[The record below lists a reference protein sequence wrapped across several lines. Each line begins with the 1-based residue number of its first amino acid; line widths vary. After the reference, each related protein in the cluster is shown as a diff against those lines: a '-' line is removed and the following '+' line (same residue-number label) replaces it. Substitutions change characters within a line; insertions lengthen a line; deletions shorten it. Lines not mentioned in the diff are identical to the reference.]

1 MNFTILKKE
10 LEKRILVLDGATGT
24 AIQKYNLSD
33 TDFLGKKGCSEIL
46 NITRPDIIKEI
57 HLNYMKAGADIIETN
72 SFNCNSIS
80 LSEYNLAE
88 KSYEF
93 SKISASIACEA
104 VKNFSEISGKKIWIA
119 GSVGPTSKSAS
130 IPTGDIPYER
140 EISFDEL
147 KNSYSDQIRG
157 LIDGGADIILIE
169 TIFDGLNAKAA
180 LIAAEEIFEE
190 KNKFFPVMIS
200 ATVNKQGKLLSGQ
213 SIESLITALDR
224 EYIISF
230 GLNCS
235 FGAKDLVP
243 LIKKLSSFTDKYI
256 SLYPNAGLPDENGEY
271 KETPEITAEFLKELV
286 EEKAVNILGGCC
298 GTHFGHIKAISKL
311 VSGKEPRKPS
321 LSLKKTHLLSGNEI
335 YSFKDRFTPVGE
347 RNNVAGSKI
356 FKKLIEE
363 KNYTKALEIART
375 QIEKGAAVIDINMD
389 DGLLISYEEIEKY
402 LRVIQNDPLASKVPV
417 MIDSSD
423 FKTIETALKNTAGK
437 SIVNSISLKEGEE
450 IFRKK
455 ALIIKKYGAA
465 VIAMAFDEKGQG
477 VSYERKI
484 EICSRSYKILKELG
498 FNDWDIIFDPNI
510 LAVGTG
516 SESDRFNGINYIK
529 AVCWIKE
536 NLKCG
541 GVIGGLS
548 NLSFSFRGNNAL
560 RASIHSVFL
569 KTAKK
574 EGMNFA
580 IMNPGESAPEL
591 SEHETSV
598 IEKLLRGEENS
609 LDEILSLSVKKTDTV
624 KKENLEDNFYNKIHK
639 ALIYGGSTSFENDI
653 SEALNTFSPIEVIQ
667 NILMPGMEK
676 VGSMFEKGELYLP
689 QLIRSASVMNKA
701 VDIITPLLAGNE
713 KIQSKGKIIMAT
725 VEGDVHDIGKNITGT
740 VLKCSGFEIIDLGVM
755 VSKEKIF
762 ETAIKEK
769 ADVVT
774 LSGLI
779 SPSLKEMEKVLN
791 LFNENSLNIPVIIAG
806 AAASMLHTSIKLA
819 PIYKNKTLYAADA
832 LDTLAA
838 AEMLC
843 SDKKDNF
850 LKEKSDEL
858 NKIAKI
864 YYDNNKNKSIE
875 NKPSAESS
883 NNKFLS
889 SVSSP
894 LKVGKDFIEF
904 SVKDTEPFIKYGL
917 IFHNLKVKDTKE
929 EKKVEKDI
937 KMILDTMKKEK
948 LTVKCSFG
956 IFPCKK
962 NEDSITITENQKNF
976 SIPLKRG
983 IYRPHNTS
991 LSLSDF
997 LNKEDYIGAF
1007 TISVFS
1013 NFFKDND
1020 YLSLL
1025 ETLVLTRIAEA
1036 GAECLQKY
1044 IDKNLWKINIRPV
1057 PGYPSLPD
1065 HSIKKTIFDLIEGER
1080 TGATLTSSF
1089 AMTPLSSVC
1098 GLYVSNPK
1106 SFYFNL
1112 D

>member
-104 VKNFSEISGKKIWIA
+104 AKNFSEISGKKIWIA
-119 GSVGPTSKSAS
+119 GSVGPTSKSTS

-180 LIAAEEIFEE
+180 LIATEEIFEE

-389 DGLLISYEEIEKY
+389 DGLLISHEEIEKY

-624 KKENLEDNFYNKIHK
+624 KKENLEDNFYNRIHK

-819 PIYKNKTLYAADA
+819 PIYRNKTLYAADA
-832 LDTLAA
+832 LDTLTA

-850 LKEKSDEL
+850 LKEKADEL

-875 NKPSAESS
+875 NKPSAEGS
-883 NNKFLS
+883 NDKFLS
-889 SVSSP
+889 PVSSP

-929 EKKVEKDI
+929 EKEVEKDI

-983 IYRPHNTS
+983 IYKPQSTS

-997 LNKEDYIGAF
+997 FNKEDYIGAF

>member
-180 LIAAEEIFEE
+180 LIATEEIFEE

-624 KKENLEDNFYNKIHK
+624 KKENLEDNFYNRIHK

-819 PIYKNKTLYAADA
+819 PIYRNKTLYAADA
-832 LDTLAA
+832 LDTLTA

-850 LKEKSDEL
+850 LKEKADEL

-875 NKPSAESS
+875 NKPSAEGS
-883 NNKFLS
+883 NDKFLS
-889 SVSSP
+889 PVSSP
-894 LKVGKDFIEF
+894 LKTGKDFIEF
-904 SVKDTEPFIKYGL
+904 SIKDTEPFIKYGL

-929 EKKVEKDI
+929 EKEVEKDI

-983 IYRPHNTS
+983 IYKPQSTS

-997 LNKEDYIGAF
+997 FNKEDYIGAF